1 MSHFSKVQ
9 TSINDI
15 NILKKT
21 LVNLGFDCNDQIK
34 SMKDANGRVHN
45 VNLIAKLYVNQ
56 VTECLIGFF
65 WENDHYDVVVDLDLW
80 NRSSS
85 FNLFIEKLNQH
96 YALNMILK
104 KTEVEGFDKVKQY
117 NLSDGSLK
125 LTVQRW
131 S

>member
-15 NILKKT
+15 NLLKKT
-21 LVNLGFDCNDQIK
+21 LMSLGFDYNDQIK
-34 SMKDANGRVHN
+34 FIKDVNGRIHN
-45 VNLIAKLYVNQ
+45 VNLIAKSCK
-56 VTECLIGFF
+56 TDSLIGFF
-65 WENDHYDVVVDLDLW
+65 WEDGNYNVIVDLDFW
-80 NRSSS
+80 NTNSS
-85 FNLFIEKLNQH
+85 FNLFIEKLNQN

-104 KTEVEGFDKVKQY
+104 KTEVEGFEKVKQY

-131 S
+131 V